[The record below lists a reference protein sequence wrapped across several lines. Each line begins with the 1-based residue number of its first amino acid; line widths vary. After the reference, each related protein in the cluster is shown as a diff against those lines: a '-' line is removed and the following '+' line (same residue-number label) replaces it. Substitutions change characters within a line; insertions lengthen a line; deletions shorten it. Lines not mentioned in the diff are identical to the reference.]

1 MAPARHVP
9 SITTSSPS
17 SEAKLIVTDSA
28 NRPKLDEVP
37 NCPPVLVLKRNGQ
50 TRPGDGDFNS
60 EMDAQHPEF
69 EPAARCGDDYF
80 GIIFTSGTTGRAK
93 GVAYPLSAL
102 LQFAVFMRDGVD
114 LQPDD
119 IYWCFADPGWAL
131 GMIGTLTAPLL
142 LGHSTVLYEGPFSVE
157 STVRVATEL
166 DVTNMVAAPTVFR
179 MMRAAVSSSAA
190 AWKITSSRQRW
201 RTSEP

>member
-1 MAPARHVP
+1 MIPRVPELLVVMLGTWRAGAIYQSLFTAFGPAAIEARIIGA
-9 SITTSSPS
+9 SS

-60 EMDAQHPEF
+60 EMDARRPEF
-69 EPAARCGDDYF
+69 EPVARRGDEPF
-80 GIIFTSGTTGRAK
+80 GVIFTSDTTGRAK

-114 LQPDD
+114 LRPDD
-119 IYWCFADPGWAL
+119 IYVTDAATPRVTTRADARNSAQCVTGARSCL
-131 GMIGTLTAPLL
+131 DGKC
-142 LGHSTVLYEGPFSVE
+142 E
-157 STVRVATEL
+157 S
-166 DVTNMVAAPTVFR
+166 
-179 MMRAAVSSSAA
+179 
-190 AWKITSSRQRW
+190 
-201 RTSEP
+201 